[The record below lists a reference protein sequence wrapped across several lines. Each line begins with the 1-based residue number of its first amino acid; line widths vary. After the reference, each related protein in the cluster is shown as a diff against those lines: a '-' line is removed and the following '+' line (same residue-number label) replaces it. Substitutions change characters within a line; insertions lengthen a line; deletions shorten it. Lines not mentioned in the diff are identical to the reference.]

1 MRTTIEIP
9 DELYRTLKARA
20 GLTGITM
27 RQLVQRLIEQS
38 LCSPAVV
45 PRARKT
51 APPVIVPAR
60 GIPIRALT
68 RAKLRRIEEEE
79 DEANYAGSA

>member
-1 MRTTIEIP
+1 MRTTVEIP

-20 GLTGITM
+20 GLTGVTL

-38 LCSPAVV
+38 LSSPAMM
-45 PRARKT
+45 PGARRA

-79 DEANYAGSA
+79 DEAKYAGSA